1 MLLPQDLYVTDE
13 VYRLVAKGKA
23 FREAGEKRKK
33 KNEFSSFSWLC
44 RRLLFFSFHKKNIFR
59 QLIPEPSSTQPIPV
73 VYLTLQGYKASTD
86 GFPQAYGEAK
96 EAFFKRKAQQE
107 AQLTIP
113 KKMMGFEDETSFLKK
128 KLMVPFKGR
137 TVFHF
142 VFFRFKMLLI

>member
-23 FREAGEKRKK
+23 FREAGEKKK
-33 KNEFSSFSWLC
+33 EKTSFPASAGYVEDSC
-44 RRLLFFSFHKKNIFR
+44 FFFPQKSIFR

-86 GFPQAYGEAK
+86 LRGFPQAYGEAK

-107 AQLTIP
+107 AQLTVS
-113 KKMMGFEDETSFLKK
+113 KK
-128 KLMVPFKGR
+128 
-137 TVFHF
+137 
-142 VFFRFKMLLI
+142 